1 MSARSLS
8 FSLSRLYV
16 HRRREGR
23 FTESDGSKEVRDERN
38 EEQIDTS
45 SLLSSERPIADK
57 RKRGPI
63 RSDTPSVI
71 YAVAGKKR
79 VG

>member
-1 MSARSLS
+1 M
-8 FSLSRLYV
+8 
-16 HRRREGR
+16 
-23 FTESDGSKEVRDERN
+23 RDERN

-71 YAVAGKKR
+71 YAVAGGKKKGWSKTER
-79 VG
+79 DVESKVKRLADF